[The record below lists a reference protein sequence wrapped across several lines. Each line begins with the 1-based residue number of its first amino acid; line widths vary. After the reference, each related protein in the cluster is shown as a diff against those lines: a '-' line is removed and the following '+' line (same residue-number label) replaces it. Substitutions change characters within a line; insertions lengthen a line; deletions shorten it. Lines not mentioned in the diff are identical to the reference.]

1 MSKEIKPI
9 EYKII
14 TKNDVVLYE
23 GFDVKLA
30 VRAYSDASA
39 SKRLERRGED
49 EWKVKFYKP
58 ENNEFFKPKI
68 FR

>member
-30 VRAYSDASA
+30 VRVYSDASA

-58 ENNEFFKPKI
+58 ENNEFFKPKV

>member
-1 MSKEIKPI
+1 MSKEILPI

-14 TKNDVVLYE
+14 TKNDIVLYE
-23 GFDVKLA
+23 GFDLKLA
-30 VRAYSDASA
+30 VRAYADVSSF
-39 SKRLERRGED
+39 KQLERRSED

-58 ENNEFFKPKI
+58 ENNEFFKPKV

>member
-1 MSKEIKPI
+1 MSKEIRPT

-14 TKNDVVLYE
+14 TKANIVLYE

-30 VRAYSDASA
+30 VKAYADASA

-58 ENNEFFKPKI
+58 ENNEFFKPKV